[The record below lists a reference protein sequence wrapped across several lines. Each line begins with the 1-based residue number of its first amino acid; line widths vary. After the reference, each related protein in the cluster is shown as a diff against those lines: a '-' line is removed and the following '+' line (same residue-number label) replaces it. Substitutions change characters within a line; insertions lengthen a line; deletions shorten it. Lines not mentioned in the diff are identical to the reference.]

1 MSETRH
7 AVLIGNSRYPDEPRL
22 AALRCPEND
31 VSGIQDRLTSSRS
44 GLFDPVN
51 VAAIVNAPNHQV
63 LQTVERTIRKVNR
76 NDLLLIYYSGHGQCD
91 EAGRLHLAAL
101 NTRLDTLG
109 STSVPID
116 QIKSYLD
123 LAKTNRIILIL
134 DCCYSGAAG
143 GAFMKGGVDEEL
155 QQVSRGQGIYI
166 VTASSA
172 IQVAQEKDGDRY
184 SLLTKHL
191 LDGLSEKEADV
202 DGDGFISMDELYSY
216 VEKNVRLEGAQQP
229 IKFAVKVQGD
239 LLIGRSGKVPRD
251 ERRKLIYS
259 FLLELTA
266 KGHITDLL
274 LEQAKKV
281 NSLPVRALSRESQ
294 RQTDLL
300 DQLLDKKIEIGQFI
314 ERWYNVG
321 GSPAI
326 PSTQTSTYL
335 VSDGKLQGQVQ
346 RLKLHRTLPR
356 QTGGVLAGVLSPRG
370 GLLATSSGDGTVWVW
385 DARTGELKA
394 KAQGSGKPV
403 LALSFSPDGS
413 TIAAGGGDGLVRVW
427 SWRGELLQTLEKR
440 HDAVLA
446 VAYSDDSEQIISGG
460 MDDSLV
466 IHSLGGGG
474 VRTFTTGHG
483 RVNRLIFS
491 GKLLLSAG
499 ADRTLRL
506 WEFETGKL
514 AKTLD
519 AHSDSIYTLA
529 MSADGRLLASGG
541 RDGTVRLWE
550 TSNWVKQGVLRG
562 HKHSVLSVAIHPNG
576 RTIASGSADG
586 TIKFWDA
593 TNQELTA
600 SVESGHISVNFLGI
614 PPDGEWLASGGTD
627 QTVRFWELGGNRQ
640 LQVGA

>member
-1 MSETRH
+1 MPEARH
-7 AVLIGNSRYPDEPRL
+7 AVLIGNSNFPDEPRL
-22 AALRCPEND
+22 SPLRCPEND
-31 VSGIQDRLTSSRS
+31 VAGIRERLTSPRN
-44 GLFDPVN
+44 GLFDPLHVT
-51 VAAIVNAPNHQV
+51 AIVNAPSHEV
-63 LQTVERTIRKVNR
+63 LQSVERTIRQVTR

-116 QIKSYLD
+116 QIKSYID
-123 LAKTNRIILIL
+123 LAKTNRIVLIL

-172 IQVAQEKDGDRY
+172 IQVAQEKEGDRY

-202 DGDGFISMDELYSY
+202 DGDGFISMDELYAY
-216 VEKNVRLEGAQQP
+216 VDKNVRLEGAQQP
-229 IKFAVKVQGD
+229 TKFAVKVQGD
-239 LLIGRSGKVPRD
+239 LVIGRSGKVPRD
-251 ERRKLIYS
+251 ERRKQIYS
-259 FLLELTA
+259 CLFELAA

-274 LEQAKKV
+274 LDQAKKV
-281 NSLPVRALSRESQ
+281 NSLPPQQLSRESQ
-294 RQTDLL
+294 HRTDLL
-300 DQLLDKKIEIGQFI
+300 DQLLDKKIEVGQFI

-326 PSTQTSTYL
+326 PLAQTSAY
-335 VSDGKLQGQVQ
+335 VASPDKPREQVQ
-346 RLKLHRTLPR
+346 TLVLRRTLPR
-356 QTGGVLAGVLSPRG
+356 QTGGVLAGALSPRG
-370 GLLATSSGDGTVWVW
+370 GLLATGSGDGTVWIW

-394 KAQGSGKPV
+394 STEGQRKPV

-413 TIAAGGGDGLVRVW
+413 TLAAGGADGLLRIW

-440 HDAVLA
+440 HQSVLA
-446 VAYSDDSEQIISGG
+446 LAYTDDGEQLVSGG
-460 MDDSLV
+460 MDDSLAV
-466 IHSLGGGG
+466 HSLPQDS
-474 VRTFTTGHG
+474 VRTFATGHG
-483 RVNRLIFS
+483 IVNRVIFRD
-491 GKLLLSAG
+491 KVLVSAG
-499 ADRTLRL
+499 RDRALRL
-506 WEFETGKL
+506 WELETGKL

-519 AHSDSIYTLA
+519 AHNDSVYALA
-529 MSADGRLLASGG
+529 MSANGQLLASGG

-550 TSNWVKQGVLRG
+550 TSAWVRQGVLRG
-562 HKHSVLSVAIHPNG
+562 HKDSVLSVAIHPDG

-593 TNQELTA
+593 SNQELTA
-600 SVESGHISVNFLGI
+600 SVESGHISVNFVLF
-614 PPDGEWLASGGTD
+614 PPDGKWLVSGGTD
-627 QTVRFWELGGNRQ
+627 QTVRFWEIGASRRRR
-640 LQVGA
+640 VGV